1 VINIKKLLAVGII
14 LLFTGTIFTPGI
26 TANNPVSSKTIY
38 VDDDNT
44 EGPWDG
50 TQEHPYQFIQD
61 GVINANNSDIIFVNN
76 GFYHENVN
84 IDKPI
89 TLIGADIWNTTIDG
103 DKSNHAVFIF
113 NTTSVSIS
121 GFTIQ
126 NGFDGILVSMSRD
139 VMIKNNLIKDNV
151 VGIAVRW
158 NSNNNVICNNEIR
171 RNKNIGVLVDYVKQE
186 KPNSFLMNNFID
198 NGKNA
203 IAYGVRCQ
211 WGGNFWDDWVGLKF
225 SFLNFLPYLVY
236 FYPLN
241 FDMNPAQEP
250 YDISEKI
257 NLFDSCNFSPFI
269 KFLWH
274 SC

>member
-250 YDISEKI
+250 YDISMPEV
-257 NLFDSCNFSPFI
+257 
-269 KFLWH
+269 
-274 SC
+274 